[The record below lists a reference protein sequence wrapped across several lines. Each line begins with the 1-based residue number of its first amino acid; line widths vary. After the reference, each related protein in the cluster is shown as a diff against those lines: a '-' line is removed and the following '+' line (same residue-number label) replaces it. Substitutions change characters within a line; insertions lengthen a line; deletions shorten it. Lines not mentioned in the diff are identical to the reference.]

1 MRTADEP
8 ASDAAAVLRIGLPR
22 TAEAPSAARAAIA
35 GFLADRAVEPDTLAS
50 LRLLVS
56 ELVSNAVV
64 HSDASPAC
72 EIVLCARPL
81 ADAAVRVEVIDR
93 GGGFTPRPRDGDRD
107 DGYGL
112 FLVQRE
118 AERWGVER
126 ADGTCVWF
134 EMQLRRPDQAP

>member
-1 MRTADEP
+1 MVRD
-8 ASDAAAVLRIGLPR
+8 SDPRSESAAVLRIGLPR

-35 GFLADRAVEPDTLAS
+35 GFLDGPAVEPGTLAS

-64 HSDASPAC
+64 HSDASPAS
-72 EIVLCARPL
+72 EIVLCARRL
-81 ADAAVRVEVIDR
+81 ADAVRVEVTDR
-93 GGGFTPRPRDGDRD
+93 GRGFIPRPRDADRHG
-107 DGYGL
+107 GYGL
-112 FLVQRE
+112 FLVENE

-134 EMQLRRPDQAP
+134 EMPLRPCPQAT